1 MQLLAAIRLTTH
13 LNGLRHG
20 LVSPEVAA
28 RTVVGVDTAHHVVDP
43 EGLLGLDSFAA
54 NGLEDA
60 LVAVGPFEPE
70 GWLLTLPR
78 PGALGA
84 LRGPV
89 ELNTAALEA
98 GVAVVGLSGS
108 LGFVPH
114 VVGTA
119 VQWQVFAGNRPFPPP
134 TPYEAERELA
144 QTVLATGA
152 ALSEVDL
159 ISSDLMDSGKRPD
172 LDAPVRLPAGYS
184 SRQQAAAERAH
195 RLITACEY
203 ALADD
208 GGALSSHAIER
219 RQLAL
224 RELLSAASAALS
236 AACTWVE

>member
-13 LNGLRHG
+13 FNGLRHG

-54 NGLEDA
+54 NGLEEA

-89 ELNTAALEA
+89 EMNTAALEA
-98 GVAVVGLSGS
+98 GVAVVGLIGS

-119 VQWQVFAGNRPFPPP
+119 VQWQVFAANRPFPPP
-134 TPYEAERELA
+134 SPYEAERELA
-144 QTVLATGA
+144 QTVLATST

-159 ISSDLMDSGKRPD
+159 IGSGERPD
-172 LDAPVRLPAGYS
+172 LDTSVRLPAGYS
-184 SRQQAAAERAH
+184 PRQQAAAERAH

-219 RQLAL
+219 RQVAL
-224 RELLSAASAALS
+224 RELLASASTALS
-236 AACTWVE
+236 AACTWVD